1 MASWLWQRVC
11 CCLTG
16 HDYMITSDRARMFLR
31 CRTCGRT
38 SHVLELSESPFRN
51 RTRTRTAADALPAS
65 RASSGRPH
73 LAA

>member
-1 MASWLWQRVC
+1 MASRLWQRVR

-16 HDYMITSDRARMFLR
+16 HDYEITSDRARMFLR

-38 SHVLELSESPFRN
+38 SHGLELSEDPFRN
-51 RTRTRTAADALPAS
+51 RTRTAADALPGS
-65 RASSGRPH
+65 RASSDRSH